1 MNKGTGIGKDGKLQT
16 VRNTLV
22 KASPYLLYFAIIVF
36 YHVCGYDLESDDRYV
51 TISLLKPTLREEFPG
66 LVSRSCEGWSSRVL
80 INPLIWILLH
90 LDIRVWGILD
100 IGILML
106 GFYCV
111 MKLCSC
117 DIGNWIDRMLV
128 FGVVMLFPFDNF
140 TEVGW
145 VVTSVT
151 YAWPLVAGMLAC
163 FTVKQFLKREKT
175 SWKWLFPVCLATIF
189 AVNKEE
195 LSVTLAIIFLY
206 IVYLSVKER
215 RPAGMIYIQIG
226 IALAGICFHLLN
238 SGNQDRS
245 GIFTEELHMTGIDK
259 VIMGFV
265 ATLHHLFFYE
275 ERNFFFLCMCILIA
289 MVTCLMSGK
298 RWIKVISLVPS
309 IMCAVSMLTGLFA
322 LATDSDT
329 WRDSRLILPALFG
342 SIGIICILL
351 CMYEIMDDRRQ
362 FEIAFV
368 LLLAGFAGRMTV
380 GFSGIG
386 LSSFVRTYTFLYYI
400 ILGVVA
406 CLLIRCE
413 ECVRVSVRKKMLLNR
428 VVMWL
433 GIISLVRNI
442 FALAIL

>member
-1 MNKGTGIGKDGKLQT
+1 MNKGTSIEKEGKLQT
-16 VRNTLV
+16 VRSALV
-22 KASPYLLYFAIIVF
+22 KASPYLLYFVIIVF
-36 YHVCGYDLESDDRYV
+36 YHVCGYELNSDDRYV
-51 TISLLKPTLREEFPG
+51 TTLLKPTLREELPG

-117 DIGNWIDRMLV
+117 DTGNWIDRMLV

-163 FTVKQFLKREKT
+163 FTVKQFLERKKT
-175 SWKWLFPVCLATIF
+175 SWKWLLPVCLVTIF

-195 LSVTLAIIFLY
+195 LSVTLTIILLY

-215 RPAGMIYIQIG
+215 RPAGVIYIQTG
-226 IALAGICFHLLN
+226 IALAAICFHLFN
-238 SGNQDRS
+238 SGNQGRS

-289 MVTCLMSGK
+289 LVTYEMSEK
-298 RWIKVISLVPS
+298 KWIKYVSLVP
-309 IMCAVSMLTGLFA
+309 IVLCAVSMLTGLFTS
-322 LATDSDT
+322 ATDSDT
-329 WRDSRLILPALFG
+329 WRDSRLILPVLFG

-351 CMYEIMDDRRQ
+351 CMYEIVDDRRQ

-386 LSSFVRTYTFLYYI
+386 LSSFIRTFTFLYYI

-413 ECVRVSVRKKMLLNR
+413 ESARVSVREKLLVNR